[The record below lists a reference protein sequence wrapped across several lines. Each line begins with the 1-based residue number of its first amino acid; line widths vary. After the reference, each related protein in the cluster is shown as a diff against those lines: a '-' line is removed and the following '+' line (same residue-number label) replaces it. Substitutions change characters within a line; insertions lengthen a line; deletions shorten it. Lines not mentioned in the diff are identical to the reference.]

1 MYLSWWRNRSS
12 KSVSYASRT
21 PPDSMPTD
29 SYKKLLMESISHRE
43 YVIKDIDWMVVTFWA
58 VSLFRM
64 SATDHLSIEAENLGS
79 TEADPSQVIEISLVF
94 MVLQHGLYNLCSGYV
109 L

>member
-1 MYLSWWRNRSS
+1 
-12 KSVSYASRT
+12 
-21 PPDSMPTD
+21 
-29 SYKKLLMESISHRE
+29 MESISHRE

-94 MVLQHGLYNLCSGYV
+94 MVLQHGLFSLCSGYV